1 MKDLLAQ
8 FKDIFEKNETFREE
22 LLRFDRTIKTSD
34 WGFFVG
40 FLRLMQG
47 RILEDMVSKE
57 YTLMDE
63 KEKDVT
69 QRTYYNI
76 NQILVFLMSPAGW
89 IWKRSKWSQ
98 VLTNQIGKV
107 NKPNQRKE

>member
-1 MKDLLAQ
+1 MKDLLGQ
-8 FKDIFEKNETFREE
+8 FTEIFDKNEKFREE
-22 LLRFDRTIKTSD
+22 LLRFDRSVKTSE

-40 FLRLMQG
+40 VLRLMQG

-57 YTLMDE
+57 YTLLDE
-63 KEKDVT
+63 VEKDVV

-89 IWKRSKWSQ
+89 VKKRSKWKQ
-98 VLTNQIGKV
+98 VLSNPMGKV
-107 NKPNQRKE
+107 KPNQRKE